1 MEKYFNEKSCLTT
14 EIPLRSFN
22 SMFNFSGSYTVDATT
37 TKSLAIVEYFIPL
50 FDVKLTS
57 LNLVLNEEIKCSV
70 PHSWDLASLAR
81 K

>member
-1 MEKYFNEKSCLTT
+1 MAKYFNEKSGLAA

-22 SMFNFSGSYTVDATT
+22 SMFNFSGSYTVDATA

-50 FDVKLTS
+50 FDVKLTR

-70 PHSWDLASLAR
+70 PHS
-81 K
+81 